1 MEGKKIRAIG
11 TSLILCL
18 AAMNISGCGS
28 KDSES
33 STNAVMGRVTSVSD
47 TQIVMEVMDKQDDKS
62 RKQQVEELPESRG
75 INRREPHRLVCSR
88 IMMARNRR
96 EPHRQMRRM
105 VAKRKV
111 S

>member
-1 MEGKKIRAIG
+1 MEVTYGRKEDSSNRHQSDFVFG
-11 TSLILCL
+11 GYEHF
-18 AAMNISGCGS
+18 GCSS

-75 INRREPHRLVCSR
+75 INCREPHRWY
-88 IMMARNRR
+88 A
-96 EPHRQMRRM
+96 
-105 VAKRKV
+105 AG
-111 S
+111 